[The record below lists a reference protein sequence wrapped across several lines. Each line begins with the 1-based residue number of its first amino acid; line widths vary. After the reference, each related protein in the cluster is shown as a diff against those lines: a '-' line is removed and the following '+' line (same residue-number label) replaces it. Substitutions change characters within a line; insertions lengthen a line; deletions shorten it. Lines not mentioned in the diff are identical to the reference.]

1 MSSKK
6 QPKCTKRSS
15 GKGSITKAVDE
26 SHKESSIVID
36 SDDDTAMLIPQ
47 PSAASIK
54 HEKEDIIGVVEDNTF
69 FKGFLTQKKRSL
81 HVKIECMS

>member
-36 SDDDTAMLIPQ
+36 SDDDTAADT
-47 PSAASIK
+47 STFCSI
-54 HEKEDIIGVVEDNTF
+54 DQT
-69 FKGFLTQKKRSL
+69 
-81 HVKIECMS
+81 